1 MLLAECFK
9 IQIALLFSSEYVKSK
24 QNFVIYTTYDI
35 FLFYFFYILYFFKK
49 NATKL
54 DEKKTYKYVDYL
66 FT

>member
-1 MLLAECFK
+1 M
-9 IQIALLFSSEYVKSK
+9 FSSEYVKIK
-24 QNFVIYTTYDI
+24 QNFVIYTAYVI

>member
-1 MLLAECFK
+1 M
-9 IQIALLFSSEYVKSK
+9 FSSEYVKIK
-24 QNFVIYTTYDI
+24 QNFVIYTAYVI
-35 FLFYFFYILYFFKK
+35 FLFLFLSFYILFFFKK